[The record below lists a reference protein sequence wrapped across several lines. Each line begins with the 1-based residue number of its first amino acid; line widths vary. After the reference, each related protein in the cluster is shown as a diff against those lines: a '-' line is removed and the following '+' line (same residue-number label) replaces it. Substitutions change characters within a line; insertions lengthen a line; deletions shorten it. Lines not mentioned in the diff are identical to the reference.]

1 MGPDS
6 HDIHPPRTSATASSL
21 ASTLLTILS
30 QAHERV
36 MIGICGAPGAG
47 KSTLAAAIATEL
59 GPDIVT
65 VVPFDGFHLATSVIA
80 GTPLQSRRGA
90 VDTFDTGSYRALVRR
105 LRVRDEDVVFAP
117 SFDRRIEE
125 SIASS
130 IAIPRRIPLILTEG
144 NYLLADE
151 PNLRATRAML
161 DAVWYLDTPPEVRL
175 PQLVAR
181 HVAFGKPRMEAAA
194 WAAGTDQRNAEM
206 VERTRSLADLII
218 TMEP

>member
-21 ASTLLTILS
+21 ASNLLTILS

-117 SFDRRIEE
+117 SFDRSIEE